1 MNTSENKFYEAIIK
15 NVQLYMKVKSKQ
27 ISIILNYVQ
36 NL

>member
-1 MNTSENKFYEAIIK
+1 MNTSENKSYEVIIK
-15 NVQLYMKVKSKQ
+15 DGQLYMKVKSKQ